1 MLARSIQSSCLIIPQ
16 RERISLR
23 SKNLHDDSDPEN
35 IWQGD
40 CKTGID
46 EMEIRR
52 KVQFRRRREAMLK
65 SQMKSFF
72 AALVLVLV
80 LGAEGLSEGRPDAYS
95 TDSDRIARAEQ
106 RVDQLRAKLFELET
120 REMDLLARIDD
131 LDYRLT
137 PEAIQRALAF
147 VGSPRPMD
155 EFREA
160 LRIRLEAQRV
170 RINRQL
176 ELVTANREQVMWAI
190 REAEAELERIRQ

>member
-1 MLARSIQSSCLIIPQ
+1 
-16 RERISLR
+16 
-23 SKNLHDDSDPEN
+23 
-35 IWQGD
+35 
-40 CKTGID
+40 
-46 EMEIRR
+46 
-52 KVQFRRRREAMLK
+52 MLK

-80 LGAEGLSEGRPDAYS
+80 LGAEGFSEAPPDAYS
-95 TDSDRIARAEQ
+95 TDSERMARAEQ

-176 ELVTANREQVMWAI
+176 EVVTANREQVMWAI
-190 REAEAELERIRQ
+190 REAEEELERIRQS

>member
-1 MLARSIQSSCLIIPQ
+1 
-16 RERISLR
+16 
-23 SKNLHDDSDPEN
+23 
-35 IWQGD
+35 
-40 CKTGID
+40 
-46 EMEIRR
+46 
-52 KVQFRRRREAMLK
+52 MLK

-147 VGSPRPMD
+147 VGSPRPLD

-190 REAEAELERIRQ
+190 REAEAEIERPT